1 MADPNR
7 APLMPQTPHPVEPGE
22 DLAGRSAEAM
32 AEASTA
38 EQERSYAQTD
48 GQ

>member
-1 MADPNR
+1 MT
-7 APLMPQTPHPVEPGE
+7 QTPHPVAHGE
-22 DLAGRSAEAM
+22 DLAARSAEAM
-32 AEASTA
+32 AEASIA

>member
-1 MADPNR
+1 MARRNR
-7 APLMPQTPHPVEPGE
+7 PPRMPQEPHPLAHVE
-22 DLAGRSAEAM
+22 DLAARSAEAM
-32 AEASTA
+32 AEAIIA

>member
-1 MADPNR
+1 MKQP
-7 APLMPQTPHPVEPGE
+7 PHPFAHV
-22 DLAGRSAEAM
+22 EAM
-32 AEASTA
+32 AEASIA